1 MKSYIKIVLG
11 AIVIGG
17 VCAYFFYKD
26 IKKDVVALTTHE
38 NSINLFQVGVFKSV
52 DNAKNYQNNFDYS
65 IIYENSDYYRVI
77 IGVSY
82 HEENKIKL
90 ENYFN
95 NKNIKYYIKE
105 IKVNEGF
112 IEKIANYETVMIKTS
127 NDEVIKTI
135 NKNMLDLLN
144 GYLT

>member
-11 AIVIGG
+11 AIIIGG
-17 VCAYFFYKD
+17 FCAYFFYKD
-26 IKKDVVALTTHE
+26 IKKDVVALTIHE
-38 NSINLFQVGVFKSV
+38 NLLNLFQAGVFKNL

-65 IIYENSDYYRVI
+65 IIYENNNYYRVI
-77 IGVSY
+77 IGISY

-105 IKVNEGF
+105 IKVNDDF
-112 IEKIANYETVMIKTS
+112 LEKIANYETVMIKTNS
-127 NDEVIKTI
+127 DEVIKNL